1 MGLAPNRQS
10 SRLCPKQQLLI
21 FFQPWCLQSLEN
33 WLKIQLLDIQTV
45 NGRPSTLV
53 QETRHE

>member
-1 MGLAPNRQS
+1 
-10 SRLCPKQQLLI
+10 
-21 FFQPWCLQSLEN
+21 LQSLKN

-45 NGRPSTLV
+45 NGRPSTFV